1 MPSYAVIGASRGIG
15 LEYVR
20 QLVGFFAHPGGPIL
34 ILLLQAARPD
44 AVVIAVARNPAGSSY
59 LKEAIVG
66 LQHVHVVVA
75 DVADYTTLEVCPV
88 CLRRL
93 YIHR

>member
-34 ILLLQAARPD
+34 IPLLQAARPD
-44 AVVIAVARNPAGSSY
+44 ATVIAVARNPAGSAY
-59 LKEAIVG
+59 LNEAIAG
-66 LQHVHVVVA
+66 LQNVHVVAA
-75 DVADYTTLEVCPV
+75 DVADYDTLEVCHIP
-88 CLRRL
+88 LHRL
-93 YIHR
+93 STHS

>member
-34 ILLLQAARPD
+34 IPLLQAARPD
-44 AVVIAVARNPAGSSY
+44 STVIAVARNLAGSSY
-59 LKEAIVG
+59 LNEAIAG
-66 LQHVHVVVA
+66 LQNVHVVAA
-75 DVADYTTLEVCPV
+75 DIADYASLEVCPF
-88 CLRRL
+88 CLHQL
-93 YIHR
+93 CSH